1 MSSKSTQLSAHKTN
15 LRYRCTQNQ
24 FTVQVN
30 IKPIYI
36 TAVQKN
42 RLECNLKFFV
52 EKLSQIEKFFSISLL
67 KFFNGSQDSLSFPKV
82 L

>member
-1 MSSKSTQLSAHKTN
+1 M
-15 LRYRCTQNQ
+15 CTQNQ
-24 FTVQVN
+24 FTVQVYT
-30 IKPIYI
+30 KPVYSAGEYK
-36 TAVQKN
+36 TNLHYSCTKN

-67 KFFNGSQDSLSFPKV
+67 KFFNGFLLALSFPKV